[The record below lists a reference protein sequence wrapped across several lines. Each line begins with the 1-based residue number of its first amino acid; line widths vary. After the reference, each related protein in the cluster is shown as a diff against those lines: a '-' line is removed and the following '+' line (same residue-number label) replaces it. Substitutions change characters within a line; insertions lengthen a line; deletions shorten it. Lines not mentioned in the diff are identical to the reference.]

1 MIRRVIPMLLGAA
14 VVGCNNI
21 GSPNITGAYQ
31 YALVTNDSLGN
42 VDTLVFHW
50 PRSFL
55 PVRVWV
61 SDTSLI
67 KTDVPIAI
75 ERWQDAFL
83 YGEYRAEVVSDSTHA
98 DVIFIYGYP
107 QDEEGIP
114 ARAGQ
119 CGGATDPPI
128 ADTHTWPLPIHIY
141 IYSNTSTTEGPDVD
155 TCYRITVTHELGHSL
170 GLLVHSPFDTDVMF
184 ANPVF
189 DGISTSDRETAEMV
203 YHRPANVVPAGRR

>member
-1 MIRRVIPMLLGAA
+1 MIRRLLPMLLCATVA
-14 VVGCNNI
+14 SCNNI
-21 GSPNITGAYQ
+21 ASPSLTSAYQ
-31 YALVTNDSLGN
+31 YALVINDSLGN
-42 VDTLVFHW
+42 VDTLTFHW

-67 KTDVPIAI
+67 KTYVPIAI
-75 ERWQDAFL
+75 ERWQHAFL
-83 YGEYRAEVVSDSTHA
+83 YGEYRAELVSDSAHA
-98 DVIFIYGYP
+98 DVIFIYGFP
-107 QDEEGIP
+107 PDQGIA

-119 CGGATDPPI
+119 CGGGTNGPD

-170 GLLVHSPFDTDVMF
+170 GLLAHSPLATDVMF
-184 ANPVF
+184 SNPVL
-189 DGISTSDRETAEMV
+189 DGISTSDRETAETV
-203 YHRPANVVPAGRR
+203 YHVPANVVPAGRR